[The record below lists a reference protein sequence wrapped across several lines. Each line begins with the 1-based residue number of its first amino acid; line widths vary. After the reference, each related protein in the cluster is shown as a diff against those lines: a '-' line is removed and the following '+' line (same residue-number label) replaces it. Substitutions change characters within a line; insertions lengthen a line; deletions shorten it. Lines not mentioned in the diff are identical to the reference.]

1 MIAARGRSLA
11 SMSVAVDLAG
21 LTERIA
27 EFGPAAFL
35 VSVGDDGPH
44 VVSVRVATGETA
56 LLMTAGRSTRA
67 NVAARPAVTLLWPA
81 LPGGAYSLLVD
92 GTARVLPGDDGTVA
106 VEPASGV
113 LHRVAD
119 AAGSG
124 PTCLPVTEPAPP
136 AG

>member
-35 VSVGDDGPH
+35 VTVGDDGPH
-44 VVSVRVATGETA
+44 VVSVWVATGETA
-56 LLMTAGRSTRA
+56 LEMTAGRGTRA
-67 NVAARPAVTLLWPA
+67 NVAARPTVTLVWPA
-81 LPGGAYSLLVD
+81 PPGGAYSLLVD
-92 GTARVLPGDDGTVA
+92 GTARVLPGDDGTVT
-106 VEPASGV
+106 VEPAKGV

-124 PTCLPVTEPAPP
+124 PTCLPVSEPPP
-136 AG
+136 G